1 MKKRILSFIKGV
13 HASFPSNWP
22 FGTGTTRNTGTGA
35 GISNPV
41 TGLPSTRDECW
52 DFVREVNLAD
62 IGEAPALV
70 FNPDA
75 GDFELA

>member
-1 MKKRILSFIKGV
+1 MHWDDSQTVWDGRWYQ
-13 HASFPSNWP
+13 H
-22 FGTGTTRNTGTGA
+22 
-35 GISNPV
+35 PV

>member
-1 MKKRILSFIKGV
+1 MHWAES
-13 HASFPSNWP
+13 
-22 FGTGTTRNTGTGA
+22 TTHWDGRWYQH
-35 GISNPV
+35 PL

-52 DFVREVNLAD
+52 DFTRDVNLAD

>member
-1 MKKRILSFIKGV
+1 M
-13 HASFPSNWP
+13 NWADSTTHWDGRWYQHP
-22 FGTGTTRNTGTGA
+22 LTGY
-35 GISNPV
+35 
-41 TGLPSTRDECW
+41 PSTRDECW
-52 DFVREVNLAD
+52 DYAREVNLAD